1 MKETKI
7 AKEVSTMELLH
18 AGLPIFVIALIGV
31 FIIKVFFQETLS
43 KGLTI
48 LLAWII
54 SFMLINIG
62 GFGIYRFWRQLK

>member
-7 AKEVSTMELLH
+7 VKEVSPMELFH
-18 AGLPIFVIALIGV
+18 VGLLIFVVTLLGV

-48 LLAWII
+48 LLAWLI
-54 SFMLINIG
+54 SFMLISIG
-62 GFGIYRFWRQLK
+62 GFGICKFWRQLK